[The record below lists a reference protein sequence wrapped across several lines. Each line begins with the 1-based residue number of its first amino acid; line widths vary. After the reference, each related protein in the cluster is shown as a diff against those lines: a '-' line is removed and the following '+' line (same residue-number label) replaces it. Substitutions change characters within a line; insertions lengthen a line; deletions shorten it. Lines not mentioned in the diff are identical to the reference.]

1 MPVFVDLRAETL
13 RLFSEL
19 SGIAESREAGEAVE
33 RLAAGRRRLLDERL
47 VVVVCGEFKR
57 GKSSLLNA
65 LLEEPGLFPVDAFYA
80 TSLITMAGYGPEENV
95 SVTVAAEP
103 GDLRRVNIDRNEI
116 ASYATESENPRNVKR
131 AQFVSIETPN
141 ARLANG
147 LTFVDT
153 PGVGGP
159 FDQHSVVTLGFLENA
174 SAVIFVADATQPLLE
189 SELDFI
195 RRAAASARITDDAA
209 GNLFV
214 LTKVDAVDDFE
225 EILANTRAKI
235 AKVTGWPM
243 DSIPIVPVSAHAK
256 LDYLKD
262 GSAESLELS
271 NFPALEQVLWASLAE
286 RKGRALLGAA
296 LADLDRAARALLI
309 PVETDMRALLI
320 GDSELAALTVQTQ
333 NREIWLTEL
342 HDNKGTWRADLT
354 EQLDHMLQDL
364 QGRGLDELNH
374 LWSRCQTVY
383 LNDDRYLKSPELLLN
398 QVIADAG
405 AAFSAVSE
413 LAARHAARTL
423 QEFSMVHGLQL
434 RAPEAGRLPDP
445 PLPVTPLFDHVSAT
459 GGRRVGLSER
469 WKTIADGGTNASKV
483 GAGIGLTV
491 GAIVGS
497 AFPVVGTI
505 VGMNMGCLIG
515 FTLGST
521 VGSLTGYWD
530 AVDEAE
536 RKKVAVKSER
546 LWSELQELRRAQE
559 ISMAESLADLVV
571 DYTTAAIAELENR
584 IAQEREGVAEAVT
597 RLEATRDRVE
607 RAADLRRAEL
617 VAERKPLDGVLDK
630 IAGLSTRIA
639 GLATLDGGGR

>member
-1 MPVFVDLRAETL
+1 MPVFVDLRAATL

-33 RLAAGRRRLLDERL
+33 RLAAGRQRLLDERL
-47 VVVVCGEFKR
+47 VVVICGEFKR

-65 LLEEPGLFPVDAFYA
+65 LLEEPDLFPVDAFYA

-95 SVTVAAEP
+95 SVTLAAEH
-103 GDLRRVNIDRNEI
+103 GGLRRLNIDRNEI

-141 ARLANG
+141 QRLANG

-174 SAVIFVADATQPLLE
+174 SAVIFVADATQPLLD

-214 LTKVDAVDDFE
+214 LTKIDAVDDFE

-235 AKVTGWPM
+235 AEVTGWPM
-243 DSIPIVPVSAHAK
+243 ASIPIVPVSSRAK

-271 NFPALEQVLWASLAE
+271 NFPALEQVLWASLAQ

-333 NREIWLTEL
+333 NRATWLTGL
-342 HDNKGTWRADLT
+342 YDDKGTWRADLT
-354 EQLDHMLQDL
+354 EQLDRMLHDL
-364 QGRGLDELNH
+364 QEQGLDELNH

-383 LNDDRYLKSPELLLN
+383 LDDDRYVKSPGLLLN

-405 AAFSAVSE
+405 AAFGAISE
-413 LAARHAARTL
+413 LAARHAARAL
-423 QEFSMVHGLQL
+423 QEFSVVHGLQL

-445 PLPVTPLFDHVSAT
+445 PLPVTPLLDQVSAT
-459 GGRRVGLSER
+459 GRRRAGLSER
-469 WKTIADGGTNASKV
+469 WKMAADGGTNAGKV

-497 AFPVVGTI
+497 AVPVVGTI
-505 VGMNMGCLIG
+505 VGLNVGCLLG

-521 VGSLTGYWD
+521 VGTLTGYWD
-530 AVDEAE
+530 AVDEAD
-536 RKKVAVKSER
+536 RKKVALKRER
-546 LWSELQELRRAQE
+546 LWSELQGLRRAQE
-559 ISMAESLADLVV
+559 TSMAESLADLVV
-571 DYTTAAIAELENR
+571 DYTTAAIAEIENR
-584 IAQEREGVAEAVT
+584 IAQEREGVDEAVT
-597 RLEATRDRVE
+597 RLEATRARVE
-607 RAADLRRAEL
+607 RAADVRRAEL
-617 VAERKPLDGVLDK
+617 VAERRPLDEVLDK
-630 IAGLSTRIA
+630 IGSLSTRIA
-639 GLATLDGGGR
+639 ALDGRGG

>member
-13 RLFSEL
+13 SLFTEL
-19 SGIAESREAGEAVE
+19 GGIAESREAGEAIE
-33 RLAAGRRRLLDERL
+33 RLAAGRQRLLDERL

-65 LLEEPGLFPVDAFYA
+65 LLEEPGLFPVDGFYA

-95 SVTVAAEP
+95 SVTIAAEH
-103 GDLRRVNIDRNEI
+103 GDLRRLNIDRNEI
-116 ASYATESENPRNVKR
+116 ASYATESENPRNVKQ

-141 ARLANG
+141 PRLADG

-214 LTKVDAVDDFE
+214 LTKIDAVDDFE
-225 EILANTRAKI
+225 EILANTREKI
-235 AKVTGWPM
+235 AAVTGWPM
-243 DSIPIVPVSAHAK
+243 GSIPIVPVSARAK

-271 NFPALEQVLWASLAE
+271 NFPALQQVLWASLAQ

-333 NREIWLTEL
+333 NRDTWLTEL
-342 HDNKGTWRADLT
+342 HDNKATWRADLT
-354 EQLDHMLQDL
+354 EQLDRVLHDL
-364 QGRGLDELNH
+364 QERGLDELNH
-374 LWSRCQTVY
+374 LWSRCETIY
-383 LNDDRYLKSPELLLN
+383 LDDDRYLKSPGMLLN

-405 AAFSAVSE
+405 AAFSAISE
-413 LAARHAARTL
+413 LAARHAARAL
-423 QEFSMVHGLQL
+423 QEFSVVHGLQL
-434 RAPEAGRLPDP
+434 RAPAAGRLPDP
-445 PLPVTPLFDHVSAT
+445 PLPLTPLFEQVSAT
-459 GGRRVGLSER
+459 GGRKAGRTER
-469 WKTIADGGTNASKV
+469 LKMIADGGTNASRV
-483 GAGIGLTV
+483 GAGIGMTV

-505 VGMNMGCLIG
+505 VGLNVGCLVG

-521 VGSLTGYWD
+521 VGTLTGYWD

-536 RKKVAVKSER
+536 GKKVALKRER
-546 LWSELQELRRAQE
+546 LWSELQGLRRAQE
-559 ISMAESLADLVV
+559 TSMAESLADLVV
-571 DYTTAAIAELENR
+571 EYTTAAIAELENR

-607 RAADLRRAEL
+607 RAAEGRRAEL

-630 IAGLSTRIA
+630 IGSLSTRIA
-639 GLATLDGGGR
+639 ALDSGGG

>member
-1 MPVFVDLRAETL
+1 MPVFVDRRAETL

-103 GDLRRVNIDRNEI
+103 GDLRRLNIDRNEI

-235 AKVTGWPM
+235 AKVTGWPR

-630 IAGLSTRIA
+630 IAGL
-639 GLATLDGGGR
+639 ATLDGGGR

>member
-19 SGIAESREAGEAVE
+19 SGIAESREAGEAIE
-33 RLAAGRRRLLDERL
+33 RLAAGRQRLLDERM

-95 SVTVAAEP
+95 SVTVEAEP
-103 GDLRRVNIDRNEI
+103 GDLRRLNIDRNEI

-141 ARLANG
+141 PRLANG

-214 LTKVDAVDDFE
+214 LTKVDAVDEFE

-235 AKVTGWPM
+235 AQVTGWPM
-243 DSIPIVPVSAHAK
+243 ASIPIVPVSAHAK

-333 NREIWLTEL
+333 NRATWLTEL
-342 HDNKGTWRADLT
+342 HDNKATWRADLT
-354 EQLDHMLQDL
+354 EQLDRVLKDL
-364 QGRGLDELNH
+364 QGQGLDELNH
-374 LWSRCQTVY
+374 LWSRCETVY
-383 LNDDRYLKSPELLLN
+383 LDDDRYLRSPGLLLN

-405 AAFSAVSE
+405 AAFSAISG
-413 LAARHAARTL
+413 LAARHAARAL
-423 QEFSMVHGLQL
+423 QEFSVVHGLQL

-445 PLPVTPLFDHVSAT
+445 PLPVTSLFDQVSAT
-459 GGRRVGLSER
+459 GGRKAGRTER
-469 WKTIADGGTNASKV
+469 WKTVADGGTNAGRV

-491 GAIVGS
+491 GAIVGT
-497 AFPVVGTI
+497 AVPVVGTI
-505 VGMNMGCLIG
+505 AGMNLGFLVG

-521 VGSLTGYWD
+521 LGTLTGYMD

-536 RKKVAVKSER
+536 STKVAVKRER
-546 LWSELQELRRAQE
+546 LWSELQGLRRAQE
-559 ISMAESLADLVV
+559 TSMAESLADLVV

-617 VAERKPLDGVLDK
+617 VEERKPLDKVLDK
-630 IAGLSTRIA
+630 VGSLSTRIA
-639 GLATLDGGGR
+639 ALDGGGG